1 MKFKPT
7 GKTGGLLV
15 ELGRATAIH
24 EPISVNDR
32 KAEPIIPTMNA
43 IPVLYIEDNERDRAL
58 VQHVAE
64 LAGTRLKIRCVGG
77 VPEAVDYMRG
87 QGQFNN
93 RVDHPLPVFILLD
106 FHLDNQT
113 GLEFLCWLRT
123 RPEFESLPVC
133 IYTDADFVE
142 PIASSYS
149 AGADA
154 FMLKAGSLTRLQ
166 AILRALE
173 FCAASSPPSFKSLAG
188 LPEHRTAPREHR
200 LKASDQPQTPIY
212 GTNQINRTLGA
223 SHPPGRY
230 HYRPPQVGTFS
241 TCVGSA
247 RHPEPLGPRGNR

>member
-1 MKFKPT
+1 
-7 GKTGGLLV
+7 
-15 ELGRATAIH
+15 
-24 EPISVNDR
+24 
-32 KAEPIIPTMNA
+32 MNT
-43 IPVLYIEDNERDRAL
+43 IPVLYVEDNEHDRAL

-93 RVDHPLPVFILLD
+93 RVDHSLPVFILLD
-106 FHLDNQT
+106 FHLDNQP
-113 GLEFLCWLRT
+113 GLDFLYWLRT

-166 AILRALE
+166 EILRALE
-173 FCAASSPPSFKSLAG
+173 SCAASTPPSFKSLVG

-200 LKASDQPQTPIY
+200 LKARDQPKHQSMEPIK
-212 GTNQINRTLGA
+212 
-223 SHPPGRY
+223 
-230 HYRPPQVGTFS
+230 S
-241 TCVGSA
+241 TELLVHHIRQAGSTI
-247 RHPEPLGPRGNR
+247 GPRKLGLFKLALALRGTTNLRAQEETVDTTV